1 MIGIAKY
8 KHVFL
13 YGIGLS
19 SMLFLLRWMEW
30 KFLVLDYA
38 IDIYIGLIACLFTA
52 LGIWIALKLNK
63 PKVKTLFVEKE
74 IYVSDFTVDARELER
89 LNLRPR
95 ELQVL
100 QMMARGLS
108 NAEIGEQLFIS
119 LSTVK
124 THVSGLFEKMEV
136 KSRTQAIDKAK
147 KLRIIA

>member
-19 SMLFLLRWMEW
+19 AMLFLLRWMEW

>member
-19 SMLFLLRWMEW
+19 AMLFLLRWMEW

-108 NAEIGEQLFIS
+108 NAEIGEQLFMS

-124 THVSGLFEKMEV
+124 THVSG
-136 KSRTQAIDKAK
+136 
-147 KLRIIA
+147 

>member
-19 SMLFLLRWMEW
+19 AMLFLLRWMEW

-147 KLRIIA
+147 KLRIIS